1 MQSKSWRT
9 PLAVAA
15 LVAAAGILAGGLA
28 LRPALANGGQITVGP
43 FTVIT
48 CNSTAPCQQYT
59 NHGTGAALLGK
70 TGDGVGLRGVATA
83 PNGEGVLGIS
93 HSYRAVDGQSINGT
107 GINGSSK
114 NGTAVAGGS
123 SNSYGVTGLSFGSDG
138 MYAVADGAA
147 AADGLVATSSG
158 SGYGVFGASYTE
170 NPAIFAEAGSG
181 DALYAN
187 ADGGGAG
194 EAAIV
199 GNNANGNGSDIT
211 GTNIGD
217 LARTSSVSGFPIVA
231 TDMSNHT
238 LFYIDSAGNVFYHG
252 TLNSFAKTRLGDN
265 ASTFETKAAIPSED
279 DWGAAQL
286 VNGMTTVRL
295 DPTFAQTL
303 DPRQAYQVMLT
314 PDADTRGL
322 FIASKTPT
330 SFVVREVQGGHGT
343 FAFDYHV
350 YAVALGHAG
359 QRMSIVGN
367 RPLGA
372 PVVGRAHS
380 ITPRLPKP
388 LVH

>member
-9 PLAVAA
+9 PLVVAA
-15 LVAAAGILAGGLA
+15 LVASAGILAGGLA

-59 NHGTGAALLGK
+59 NQGTGAALLGK

-83 PNGEGVLGIS
+83 NGEGVLGIS
-93 HSYRAVDGQSINGT
+93 HGNKAVDGQSINGT
-107 GINGSSK
+107 GINGFSK

-123 SNSYGVTGLSFGSDG
+123 TNSYGVTALSFGADG
-138 MYAVADGAA
+138 MYTEADGAG
-147 AADGLVATSSG
+147 AADGIVATTSG
-158 SGYGVFGASYTE
+158 SGYGVLGVALTA
-170 NPAIFAEAGSG
+170 NPAILAEAGTG
-181 DALYAN
+181 DALYAD
-187 ADGGGAG
+187 ADGGGG
-194 EAAIV
+194 GQAAIV
-199 GNNANGNGSDIT
+199 GNNANGNGSDIS
-211 GTNIGD
+211 GTYIGD
-217 LARTSSVSGFPIVA
+217 IARTPPGVGFPFVA
-231 TDMSNHT
+231 TDSNGND
-238 LFYIDSAGNVFYHG
+238 LFFIDSAGDVFYHG
-252 TLNSFAKTRLGDN
+252 TLNTFAKTHGGQN
-265 ASTFETKAAIPSED
+265 ASAFETKAAIPSED
-279 DWGAAQL
+279 DWGSAQL

-322 FIASKTPT
+322 FVAAKTPT

-359 QRMSIVGN
+359 QRMSIVGD

-372 PVVGRAHS
+372 PVAGRANP
-380 ITPRLPKP
+380 ITPRIPKRP
-388 LVH
+388 AH

>member
-1 MQSKSWRT
+1 MQSKSWQS

-70 TGDGVGLRGVATA
+70 TGAGVGLRGVATA
-83 PNGEGVLGIS
+83 NGEGVLGIS
-93 HSYRAVDGQSINGT
+93 HGNKAVDGQSVNGT
-107 GINGSSK
+107 GVNGFSK

-123 SNSYGVTGLSFGSDG
+123 TNSYGVTALSFGADG
-138 MYAVADGAA
+138 MYTVADGAG
-147 AADGLVATSSG
+147 AADGIVATTSG
-158 SGYGVFGASYTE
+158 TGYGVLGVSLTA
-170 NPAIFAEAGSG
+170 NPAILAEAGTG
-181 DALYAN
+181 DALYAD
-187 ADGGGAG
+187 ADGGGGG

-199 GNNANGNGSDIT
+199 GHNANGNGSDVT
-211 GTNIGD
+211 GSYIGD
-217 LARTSSVSGFPIVA
+217 LARTPPGTGFPLVA
-231 TDMSNHT
+231 TDTNGND
-238 LFYIDSAGNVFYHG
+238 LFYVDSAGDVFYHG
-252 TLNSFAKTRLGDN
+252 SLNSFAKTRGGN
-265 ASTFETKAAIPSED
+265 SASTFETKAAIPSED
-279 DWGAAQL
+279 DWGSAQL
-286 VNGMTTVRL
+286 VNGMTTVHL

-322 FIASKTPT
+322 FVASKTPT
-330 SFVVREVQGGHGT
+330 SFVVREVQGGRGT

-350 YAVALGHAG
+350 YAVTLGHAG
-359 QRMSIVGN
+359 QRMSIVGG

-372 PVVGRAHS
+372 PVAGRANP
-380 ITPRLPKP
+380 ITPRIPKRP
-388 LVH
+388 VH